1 RAVKRW
7 VFSLSAA
14 HSNCFVAFSTAK
26 DSAEDRN
33 LSQKTIPDEPFI
45 HYQAA
50 PAHLFVPS
58 KAPLS
63 VGRTMFETDRLPSEW
78 VVRLNEMTE
87 IWVPSRF
94 NQETFIRSG
103 VNEKKIRIVPGTL
116 DESVYSRDRVNPY
129 PLDVARR
136 FRFLS
141 IFDWSIRKGWDVLL
155 RAYMETFNS
164 LDDVSLILKIS
175 RINEPHANVH
185 DEIHR
190 MKSKLGF
197 SSFPH
202 IIVLD
207 SRMTEEE
214 MIRLYAACDAFV
226 LPTRGEGW
234 GRPFMEA
241 MAMQMPV
248 IGTNWSGQLEFMHS
262 ENSYLIDVERLSP
275 VPDTMPPHFHGHLWA
290 EPSTEHLKQLMQYV
304 VQHPEEARAKG
315 RLARESLFPKYS
327 LQQTGRRLYKSFRDL
342 ICNFV

>member
-1 RAVKRW
+1 
-7 VFSLSAA
+7 
-14 HSNCFVAFSTAK
+14 
-26 DSAEDRN
+26 
-33 LSQKTIPDEPFI
+33 
-45 HYQAA
+45 
-50 PAHLFVPS
+50 
-58 KAPLS
+58 
-63 VGRTMFETDRLPSEW
+63 MFETDRLPSEW

-248 IGTNWSGQLEFMHS
+248 IGTNWSGQLEFM
-262 ENSYLIDVERLSP
+262 
-275 VPDTMPPHFHGHLWA
+275 
-290 EPSTEHLKQLMQYV
+290 
-304 VQHPEEARAKG
+304 
-315 RLARESLFPKYS
+315 
-327 LQQTGRRLYKSFRDL
+327 
-342 ICNFV
+342 